1 MQNQTTHK
9 EFYHPFGHYTRGI
22 LFLDEDVFKFRAYRV
37 PYLELDQKTWETEQ
51 EFVAD
56 YRQLI
61 VSKYSI

>member
-1 MQNQTTHK
+1 MHHQTTPK
-9 EFYHPFGHYTRGI
+9 EFYDPYSHYSRGI
-22 LFLDEDVFKFRAYRV
+22 LYLDEEVFKFRAYRV
-37 PYLELDQKTWETEQ
+37 PYLALDQKTWETEQ